1 MYSAHLKGRKT
12 VETTF
17 KQLRH
22 ETGAVVR
29 VVERGETIVV
39 TFRGRPVAE
48 MSPVK
53 RKTGTGDGGLFG
65 IWRDNRAV
73 SPVADYVA
81 KVRKGRV
88 G

>member
-1 MYSAHLKGRKT
+1 MQ
-12 VETTF
+12 TTF

-29 VVERGETIVV
+29 AVERGETVIV
-39 TFRGRPVAE
+39 TYRGRPVAE
-48 MSPVK
+48 MSPVGRDTK
-53 RKTGTGDGGLFG
+53 AGDDELFG
-65 IWRDNRAV
+65 IWRDNKAV
-73 SPVADYVA
+73 ASVEDFVA

>member
-1 MYSAHLKGRKT
+1 MKAS
-12 VETTF
+12 F

-29 VVERGETIVV
+29 AVERGETVIV
-39 TFRGRPVAE
+39 TYRGKPVAE
-48 MSPVK
+48 MSAVRREAK
-53 RKTGTGDGGLFG
+53 KKDDELFG
-65 IWRDNRAV
+65 IWRDNNAV
-73 SPVADYVA
+73 ASVEDYVA

>member
-1 MYSAHLKGRKT
+1 
-12 VETTF
+12 
-17 KQLRH
+17 
-22 ETGAVVR
+22 
-29 VVERGETIVV
+29 
-39 TFRGRPVAE
+39 VAE
-48 MSPVK
+48 LSPVK